1 MRRLTTWLRGMG
13 GLLAACLLVALVVTP
28 AIDAAVCAGDDLP
41 AVTTGSQV
49 FAVNAADHQ
58 TPHPID
64 VAGDCQHGHCHHGAP
79 MLGDLIDA
87 EPALILADGSPSAP
101 RARALASLD
110 LAGPERPPRA

>member
-28 AIDAAVCAGDDLP
+28 AIDAAVCAGDDRP
-41 AVTTGSQV
+41 VITGAPQVSAVE
-49 FAVNAADHQ
+49 AADHQ
-58 TPHPID
+58 VPHPID
-64 VAGDCQHGHCHHGAP
+64 AGDCQHGHCHHGAP
-79 MLGDLIDA
+79 MLGGLFDA
-87 EPALILADGSPSAP
+87 DPALILADGSPPVS